1 MVTVSHFSQMIRAPI
16 PPSPP
21 RTMPKWA
28 IDQRGLR
35 EAQPADK
42 NGCADAIQDP
52 VQSQSDQGFCECER

>member
-1 MVTVSHFSQMIRAPI
+1 
-16 PPSPP
+16 
-21 RTMPKWA
+21 MPKWA